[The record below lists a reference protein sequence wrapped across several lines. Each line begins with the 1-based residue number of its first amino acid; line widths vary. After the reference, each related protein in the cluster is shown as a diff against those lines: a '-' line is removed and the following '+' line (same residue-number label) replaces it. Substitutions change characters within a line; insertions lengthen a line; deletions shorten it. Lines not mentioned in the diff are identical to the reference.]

1 MNRVVIHVQRLAP
14 GEDLRGALEATFAQ
28 LAQQHRVAAASI
40 VSAAGTLWRAA
51 WCAPRQ
57 RW

>member
-28 LAQQHRVAAASI
+28 LALQHRVAAASI
-40 VSAAGTLWRAA
+40 VSAVGTSCRAA
-51 WCAPRQ
+51 SCAPRQ
-57 RW
+57 TW